1 MLRYKF
7 RFNSFLSEALY
18 MSLFMRI
25 IIIII
30 IIIIIMIIII
40 IVSGGGGG
48 LLKLFKCNFLEE
60 LKVAFA
66 TVRSAKLM
74 LERLK
79 IQKKTAR
86 FCSFRPTDR

>member
-1 MLRYKF
+1 
-7 RFNSFLSEALY
+7 
-18 MSLFMRI
+18 MR
-25 IIIII
+25 III

-40 IVSGGGGG
+40 IVSGEGGGR